1 MNSGVEVLLL
11 SNFTVRRLV
20 LEAPVHIEVERVV
33 SDQMDGP
40 SGLLL
45 GSEHLGSK
53 VRVPSIVLG
62 QTTVFTA

>member
-1 MNSGVEVLLL
+1 MEVLLL
-11 SNFTVRRLV
+11 YIVTVVWLV

-62 QTTVFTA
+62 RTTVFTA